1 MAGKPKRMSQIKQLL
16 RLLKQGKGKREIGRI
31 LNISKNTVKAYI
43 EKTDRL
49 KLSLDELLSLDEF
62 ELEKKFH
69 AGNPAYSD
77 ERFSVLSSKLDY
89 YIKEFQHKGVT
100 CKLLWEEYRQEIPNG
115 YGLTQFGYHL
125 SQQIKASKPSMVLH
139 HEPAD
144 KLYIDFAGKKLSY
157 TNMETGEVVECQIF
171 VACLAYSDYGFVMA
185 VPSQKIDDFL
195 YALKSCLNDF
205 GGVPRALVPDNLK
218 SAVIKANRYEPN
230 VNRALEDFANHYGT
244 TVVPARAYKP
254 KDKALVENH
263 VNIIYTHVY
272 AKLRKTDFFN
282 IHDLNTAIKE
292 KTKAHNQ
299 TRMQQKP
306 YSREENFLANEK
318 HLLAP
323 LPGEVFEIK
332 HYRQATV
339 AKNNHIFLGQD
350 KHYYSVPYQY
360 IGKKADVVYTRKM
373 VYIYLQ
379 NERIAV
385 HQRDYAQG
393 KYTTVKEHLCSHHQ
407 HYLERSPEYYIRK
420 AKPKGEKLYLLI
432 TKIFEQK
439 NRYPEQLYRTCDGLF
454 SLQRKAEPETFDKA
468 CALSLEYQ
476 NYSYRFLANLIKNN
490 MTDYQQTEET
500 EEKSLPKHK
509 NIRGKGYYK

>member
-16 RLLKQGKGKREIGRI
+16 RLHKQGKSKREIGRI
-31 LNISKNTVKAYI
+31 LNISKNTVKTYL

-49 KLSLDELLSLDEF
+49 KLSLDELLALDEF

-77 ERFSVLSSKLDY
+77 ERFNVLNSKLDY
-89 YIKEFQHKGVT
+89 YIKELQHKGVT
-100 CKLLWEEYRQEIPNG
+100 RKLLWEEYRQEIPNG

-125 SQQIKASKPSMVLH
+125 SQHIKASKPSMVLH

-157 TNMETGEVVECQIF
+157 TNRETGEIIECQVF

-195 YALKSCLNDF
+195 YALESCLNDF

-218 SAVIKANRYEPN
+218 SAVIKANRYEPD
-230 VNRALEDFANHYGT
+230 VNHALEDFANHYGT

-272 AKLRKTDFFN
+272 AKLRKNVFFN
-282 IHDLNTAIKE
+282 IHDLNKAIKE

-299 TRMQQKP
+299 TRMQQKS
-306 YSREENFLANEK
+306 YSRQENFLANEK
-318 HLLAP
+318 HLLTP
-323 LPGEVFEIK
+323 LPDAAFEVK

-339 AKNNHIFLGQD
+339 AKNNHIYLGQD
-350 KHYYSVPYQY
+350 KHYYSVLYKY
-360 IGKKADVVYTRKM
+360 IGEKVDVVYTRKM
-373 VYIYLQ
+373 VYIYLH

-393 KYTTVKEHLCSHHQ
+393 KYTTVKEHLCSQHQ
-407 HYLERSPEYYIRK
+407 HYFDRSPEYYIRK
-420 AKPKGEKLYLLI
+420 AKSKGEKLHRLI
-432 TKIFEQK
+432 TAIFEQK

-454 SLQRKAEPETFDKA
+454 SLQRKTEPENFEKA
-468 CALSLEYQ
+468 CALSLKLQ
-476 NYSYRFLANLIKNN
+476 NYSYRFLANIIKNN
-490 MTDYQQTEET
+490 MTDYQQT

-509 NIRGKGYYK
+509 NIRGESYYK